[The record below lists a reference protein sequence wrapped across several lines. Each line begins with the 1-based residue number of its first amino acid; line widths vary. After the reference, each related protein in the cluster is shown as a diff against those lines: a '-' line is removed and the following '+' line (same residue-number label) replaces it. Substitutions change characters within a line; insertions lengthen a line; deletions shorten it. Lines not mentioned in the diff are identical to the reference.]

1 MVKDAGELVHV
12 VAELSFAP
20 ESREAFLGAFR
31 RLEPLVR
38 AEEGCLEYRG
48 ALEVRTGIAAQSA
61 PRDAVLLVI
70 EKWASEAALAAHLGA
85 PHMGAFAAET
95 SGMMIGRTIRIA
107 RDL

>member
-1 MVKDAGELVHV
+1 MVKDAGGMVHV

-38 AEEGCLEYRG
+38 AEDGCIEYRG

-61 PRDAVLLVI
+61 PRDGVLLVI
-70 EKWASEAALAAHLGA
+70 EKWASEAALAAHLDA
-85 PHMGAFAAET
+85 PHMGVFANET
-95 SGMMIGRTIRIA
+95 SGMMTGRTIRIA